1 MFPRIACLVIGYLF
15 GIVQTAYIYGKM
27 NGIDI
32 REHGSGNAGTTNALR
47 VLGKKAGAIV
57 FAGDFLKCF
66 LSIHLVRIVF
76 KNSAPNILP
85 LLGIY
90 AATGCILGHNF
101 PVQLNFRGGKGIAC
115 TAGLLAAFDVRIGI
129 IALLTFLA
137 IVIATRYVS
146 LGSMVIVTEFALFII
161 VFGQL
166 GLLEGRV
173 ATCYPGFEEKLNG
186 AIVCS
191 TKVAVDGHVITS
203 KGMGTAIDFSLKLIE
218 LLVDKETADKI
229 GAGIIYYV

>member
-1 MFPRIACLVIGYLF
+1 MVPRIASLLIGYLF
-15 GIVQTAYIYGKM
+15 GIFQTAYFYGKM

-66 LSIHLVRIVF
+66 LVIHLVKLIF
-76 KNSAPNILP
+76 NNMAADILP
-85 LLGIY
+85 LVGLY

-115 TAGLLAAFDVRIGI
+115 TAGLLAAFDIRIGV
-129 IALLTFLA
+129 IALVTFLA
-137 IVIATRYVS
+137 IVILTRYVS
-146 LGSMVIVTEFALFII
+146 LGSMVIVSEFALFII

-166 GLLEGRV
+166 GLYRMAQAPLIEMYVLAAFLAGMAIYRHRANIV
-173 ATCYPGFEEKLNG
+173 RLLNG
-186 AIVCS
+186 TENRIFE
-191 TKVAVDGHVITS
+191 K
-203 KGMGTAIDFSLKLIE
+203 K
-218 LLVDKETADKI
+218 
-229 GAGIIYYV
+229 

>member
-66 LSIHLVRIVF
+66 LAIHLVRIVF
-76 KNSAPNILP
+76 RNSASDILP

-137 IVIATRYVS
+137 IVIVTRYVS

-166 GLLEGRV
+166 GLYHM
-173 ATCYPGFEEKLNG
+173 AQAP
-186 AIVCS
+186 
-191 TKVAVDGHVITS
+191 
-203 KGMGTAIDFSLKLIE
+203 LIE
-218 LLVDKETADKI
+218 MYVIAAFLAGMAIYRHRANIVRLINGTENRIFDKK
-229 GAGIIYYV
+229 

>member
-1 MFPRIACLVIGYLF
+1 MIPRIASLLIGYLF
-15 GIVQTAYIYGKM
+15 GIIQTAYFYGKM

-66 LSIHLVRIVF
+66 ISVHLVQLIF
-76 KNSAPNILP
+76 KNSAADFLP
-85 LLGIY
+85 LVAMY

-115 TAGLLAAFDVRIGI
+115 TAGLLASFDVRIGV

-146 LGSMVIVTEFALFII
+146 LGSIVIVTEFLLCCII
-161 VFGQL
+161 FGQL
-166 GLLEGRV
+166 GFYGVSQAVLIEIYVLASFLAVMAIYRHRANIV
-173 ATCYPGFEEKLNG
+173 RLLNG
-186 AIVCS
+186 TENRIFE
-191 TKVAVDGHVITS
+191 K
-203 KGMGTAIDFSLKLIE
+203 K
-218 LLVDKETADKI
+218 
-229 GAGIIYYV
+229 

>member
-1 MFPRIACLVIGYLF
+1 MIPRIASLVIGYLF

-66 LSIHLVRIVF
+66 LAIHLVQIIF
-76 KNSAPNILP
+76 KNSAADILP
-85 LLGIY
+85 LIGLYG
-90 AATGCILGHNF
+90 ATGCILGHNF

-115 TAGLLAAFDVRIGI
+115 TAGLLAAFDVRIGV

-166 GLLEGRV
+166 GLYHM
-173 ATCYPGFEEKLNG
+173 AQAP
-186 AIVCS
+186 
-191 TKVAVDGHVITS
+191 
-203 KGMGTAIDFSLKLIE
+203 LIE
-218 LLVDKETADKI
+218 LYVLAAFL
-229 GAGIIYYV
+229 AGMAIYRHRANIVRLLNGTESRIFEKK

>member
-1 MFPRIACLVIGYLF
+1 MIPRIASLVIGYLF

-47 VLGKKAGAIV
+47 VLGKTAGAIV

-66 LSIHLVRIVF
+66 VAIHLVQIIF
-76 KNSAPNILP
+76 KNSAADILP
-85 LLGIY
+85 LVGLYG
-90 AATGCILGHNF
+90 ATGCILGHNF

-115 TAGLLAAFDVRIGI
+115 TAGLLAAFDVRIGV

-166 GLLEGRV
+166 GLYRMAQAPLIEMYVLAAFLAGMAIYRHRANIV
-173 ATCYPGFEEKLNG
+173 RLLNG
-186 AIVCS
+186 TENRIFE
-191 TKVAVDGHVITS
+191 K
-203 KGMGTAIDFSLKLIE
+203 K
-218 LLVDKETADKI
+218 
-229 GAGIIYYV
+229 

>member
-1 MFPRIACLVIGYLF
+1 MIPRIASLVIGYLF
-15 GIVQTAYIYGKM
+15 GIIQTAYIFGKM

-66 LSIHLVRIVF
+66 LAIHLVQIIF
-76 KNSAPNILP
+76 KNSAADILP
-85 LLGIY
+85 LIGLYG
-90 AATGCILGHNF
+90 ATGCILGHNF

-115 TAGLLAAFDVRIGI
+115 TAGLLAVFDVRIGV

-166 GLLEGRV
+166 GLYHMAQAPLIEMYVLAAFLAGMAIYRHRANIV
-173 ATCYPGFEEKLNG
+173 RLLNG
-186 AIVCS
+186 TENRIFE
-191 TKVAVDGHVITS
+191 K
-203 KGMGTAIDFSLKLIE
+203 K
-218 LLVDKETADKI
+218 
-229 GAGIIYYV
+229 

>member
-1 MFPRIACLVIGYLF
+1 
-15 GIVQTAYIYGKM
+15 M

-32 REHGSGNAGTTNALR
+32 REHGSGNAGTTNTLR

-66 LSIHLVRIVF
+66 IVIYLVEFIFRKSASEIV
-76 KNSAPNILP
+76 P
-85 LLGIY
+85 LLGLY

-101 PVQLNFRGGKGIAC
+101 PVQLQFRGGKGIAC
-115 TAGLLAAFDVRIGI
+115 TAGLLAAFDIRIGI

-146 LGSMVIVTEFALFII
+146 LGSMVIVTEFVIFMV

-166 GLLEGRV
+166 GLYHVEQAVLWEMYTLAAFLAGMAIYRHRANIV
-173 ATCYPGFEEKLNG
+173 RLLNG
-186 AIVCS
+186 TENRIFE
-191 TKVAVDGHVITS
+191 K
-203 KGMGTAIDFSLKLIE
+203 K
-218 LLVDKETADKI
+218 
-229 GAGIIYYV
+229 

>member
-1 MFPRIACLVIGYLF
+1 MIPRIASLVIGYLF

-66 LSIHLVRIVF
+66 LAIHLVQIIF
-76 KNSAPNILP
+76 KNSAADILP
-85 LLGIY
+85 LIGLYG
-90 AATGCILGHNF
+90 ATGCILGHNF

-115 TAGLLAAFDVRIGI
+115 TAGLLAAFDVRIGV

-166 GLLEGRV
+166 GIYHM
-173 ATCYPGFEEKLNG
+173 AQAP
-186 AIVCS
+186 
-191 TKVAVDGHVITS
+191 
-203 KGMGTAIDFSLKLIE
+203 LIE
-218 LLVDKETADKI
+218 LYVLAAFL
-229 GAGIIYYV
+229 AGMAIYRHRANIVRLLNGTENRIFEKK

>member
-1 MFPRIACLVIGYLF
+1 MIPRIASLVIGYLF

-66 LSIHLVRIVF
+66 LAIHLVQIIF
-76 KNSAPNILP
+76 KNSAADILP
-85 LLGIY
+85 LVGLYG
-90 AATGCILGHNF
+90 ATGCILGHNF

-115 TAGLLAAFDVRIGI
+115 TAGLLAAFDVRIGV

-166 GLLEGRV
+166 GLYHMAQAPLIEMYVLAAFLAGMAIYRHRANIV
-173 ATCYPGFEEKLNG
+173 RLLNG
-186 AIVCS
+186 TENRIFE
-191 TKVAVDGHVITS
+191 K
-203 KGMGTAIDFSLKLIE
+203 K
-218 LLVDKETADKI
+218 
-229 GAGIIYYV
+229 

>member
-1 MFPRIACLVIGYLF
+1 MIPRIASLVIGYLF
-15 GIVQTAYIYGKM
+15 GIIQTAYIYGKM

-66 LSIHLVRIVF
+66 LAIHLVQIIF
-76 KNSAPNILP
+76 KNSAADILP
-85 LLGIY
+85 LIGLYG
-90 AATGCILGHNF
+90 ATGCILGHNF

-115 TAGLLAAFDVRIGI
+115 TAGLLAAFDVRIGV

-166 GLLEGRV
+166 GLYHMAQAPLIEMYVLAAFLAGMAIYRHRANIV
-173 ATCYPGFEEKLNG
+173 RLLNG
-186 AIVCS
+186 TESRIFE
-191 TKVAVDGHVITS
+191 K
-203 KGMGTAIDFSLKLIE
+203 K
-218 LLVDKETADKI
+218 
-229 GAGIIYYV
+229 

>member
-76 KNSAPNILP
+76 KNSAPDILP

-166 GLLEGRV
+166 GLYHMAQKPLLEMYAIAAFLAGMAIYRHRASIV
-173 ATCYPGFEEKLNG
+173 RLING
-186 AIVCS
+186 TENRI
-191 TKVAVDGHVITS
+191 
-203 KGMGTAIDFSLKLIE
+203 F
-218 LLVDKETADKI
+218 DKK
-229 GAGIIYYV
+229 